1 MSETIE
7 KVELPAGDC
16 DILWGY
22 EQIGAWQGITG
33 AQARWRAAAG
43 LTPVHRLKGRNLVVA
58 FKTEILAQMRE
69 LVGKSR
75 KVSEEL
81 RPDA

>member
-33 AQARWRAAAG
+33 AQARWRAAAR
-43 LTPVHRLKGRNLVVA
+43 LIPVHRLKGRNLVIA
-58 FKTEILAQMRE
+58 FKSEIVAHVRALI
-69 LVGKSR
+69 GKSR
-75 KVSEEL
+75 KISEEQMS
-81 RPDA
+81 DA